1 MTLIAGSHQWVTKH
15 TELIVFLIDVCV
27 CVCVHLH
34 MRVYVCVLLW
44 EELELWTL
52 SYARQI
58 LHHDVITSVRLT
70 FLIKV
75 NRDSPATEE

>member
-1 MTLIAGSHQWVTKH
+1 MTLIAGSRQWVTKH
-15 TELIVFLIDVCV
+15 TELIVFLIDVYV
-27 CVCVHLH
+27 C
-34 MRVYVCVLLW
+34 VCVLLW
-44 EELELWTL
+44 EELGLWTF

-75 NRDSPATEE
+75 HRDSPATEE